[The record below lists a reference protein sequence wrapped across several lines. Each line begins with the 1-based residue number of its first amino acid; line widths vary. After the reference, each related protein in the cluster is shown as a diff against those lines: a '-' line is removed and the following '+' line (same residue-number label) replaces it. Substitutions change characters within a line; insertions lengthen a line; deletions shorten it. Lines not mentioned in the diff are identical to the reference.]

1 MKKNKSK
8 KARMNRFEKMF
19 FSFTILLALLFPL
32 VSVYSKSVLSK
43 VNYEVEEMK
52 EEAATY
58 TKSNEDLQMQVNELA
73 SLENLENVAKKM
85 GLKYTYNN
93 VKVVD

>member
-1 MKKNKSK
+1 MKKNKPK
-8 KARMNRFEKMF
+8 KAKMNRFEKMF

-73 SLENLENVAKKM
+73 SLENLENVAKEM